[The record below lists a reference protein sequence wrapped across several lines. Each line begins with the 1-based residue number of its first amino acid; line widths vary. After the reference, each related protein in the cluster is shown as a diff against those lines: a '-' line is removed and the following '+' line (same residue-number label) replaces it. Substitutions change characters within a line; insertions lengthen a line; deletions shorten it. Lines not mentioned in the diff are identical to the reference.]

1 MSGESH
7 PIATSHD
14 QGENATNIHKEITY
28 LFKNHA
34 IPSNR
39 LIAAV
44 GLMVKSQRIHW
55 SALSAS
61 SRLDTHGDKKM
72 CGCVPRYFFRAVHS
86 TGTVRR
92 AQNRPNHTDVGTLT
106 STHVRSVSPLYIG
119 AKRSMVKKIHR
130 TQNASISSWDEDYF
144 LSSRN
149 PHSDDVSQISLK
161 GERSSSFLE

>member
-44 GLMVKSQRIHW
+44 DLMLKSQRIHW

-61 SRLDTHGDKKM
+61 SRLDTHGDKKNVLY
-72 CGCVPRYFFRAVHS
+72 GHGTPGTKSAEPAVL
-86 TGTVRR
+86 
-92 AQNRPNHTDVGTLT
+92 P
-106 STHVRSVSPLYIG
+106 
-119 AKRSMVKKIHR
+119 
-130 TQNASISSWDEDYF
+130 
-144 LSSRN
+144 
-149 PHSDDVSQISLK
+149 
-161 GERSSSFLE
+161 